1 MFAYALNEEQAER
14 RIPAEINNSLLGFE
28 MEGVDSQGRTHTING
43 VETSRG
49 FVYFGGEDVSSVKM
63 KNGRV
68 LPLNCLADA
77 EGRALK
83 DGNGQKIPARV
94 IYNDGDFTVA
104 LAGSVLTTKDMDRNL
119 DEALRHILRDLTPS
133 EQKTVLNALNAHCR
147 DDADKLTNALLQD
160 SDSLMKM
167 RAESDNVAA
176 DLQYIREKRASF
188 LQKAGEEK
196 YAGMNLVQ
204 IASPQDNALQLTP
217 AMFRQLSAERK

>member
-1 MFAYALNEEQAER
+1 
-14 RIPAEINNSLLGFE
+14 
-28 MEGVDSQGRTHTING
+28 MEH
-43 VETSRG
+43 
-49 FVYFGGEDVSSVKM
+49 GGHP
-63 KNGRV
+63 G
-68 LPLNCLADA
+68 LADA

-133 EQKTVLNALNAHCR
+133 EQKTVLDALNAHCR

-196 YAGMNLVQ
+196 YAGMNLVR
-204 IASPQDNALQLTP
+204 IDSLQDNSLHLTP
-217 AMFRQLSAERK
+217 AMFRQPSAERK